1 MKTNFWKS
9 AAAFVVGMAAM
20 VACQKEQLTP
30 VFPQEV
36 ITNSDV
42 TTTSESITFT
52 ANLDWELSVPQ
63 ETIAFFWLEDES
75 GNKLN
80 KLSGKAGKV
89 TVKVGIT
96 DEPDFNND
104 ITCDVTLKMGEESK
118 VVATYTLLK
127 SVKEFKAFANE
138 LTNGNLAW
146 NTEEGGFLYEEQPT
160 TEVTLVYNETYGFVM
175 PFKFEAGFN
184 YDVECPEWMN
194 VTASALSEN
203 AVGKRGVSLVE
214 VSANLEK
221 LTAEDTAGD
230 LKIKVRN
237 SDEVVATIKVNMPS
251 LADFILCS
259 KSAVT
264 IGIDGKYLGELDACE
279 LTVQTGVEKVFVLVG
294 KNKNGYWGT
303 SLYGEYQ
310 VATLT
315 SKEPVVNGPLTS
327 YKLSVEFTANEGA
340 PRYAYLLA
348 LTEEK
353 AGLLEQWTF
362 MDGAEN
368 EDTLPELLLQDI
380 ITTFTQEGVK
390 ELFTVEGAQCEKMP
404 TYSDF
409 YLAIAEKYG
418 EIPAYIISA
427 TKEFAI
433 LSNEISGYA
442 LYNDGFELTN
452 DLFKFTLVEGDPIQF
467 KFSATEETYGF
478 IELQKVEYVD
488 GQEEPIVTPLAVLW
502 VEYYPSNEPVVEGDA
517 IAFAYPTAVSGATL
531 VKFSESGLNIDNL
544 TDLKYSGVA
553 LDNIY
558 VLTYNTEW
566 PSMASI
572 TVPCL
577 PDWGASYGNA
587 DSSPS
592 WWLTYEEDEGFEN
605 QIYVLMSQVGQ
616 MDFFTF
622 GQTGYALLCTRTN

>member
-20 VACQKEQLTP
+20 VACQKEQMTP

-63 ETIAFFWLEDES
+63 ETIAFFWLEDAS

-80 KLSGKAGKV
+80 KLSGKAGEV

-104 ITCDVTLKMGEESK
+104 ITCNVTLKMGEESK

-127 SVKEFKAFANE
+127 SVKEFKAFANV
-138 LTNGNLAW
+138 LTDGNLTW
-146 NTEEGGFLYEEQPT
+146 NTEEGGFLYAEQPT
-160 TEVTLVYNETYGFVM
+160 TEVTLVYNETYGFIM
-175 PFKFEAGFN
+175 PFAFEAGFN
-184 YDVECPEWMN
+184 YDVDCPEWMN

-259 KSAVT
+259 KSAVN

-279 LTVQTGVEKVFVLVG
+279 ITVQTGVEKTFVLVG

-303 SLYGEYQ
+303 SLYGEYKA
-310 VATLT
+310 ATLI
-315 SKEPVVNGPLTS
+315 SGKPVVNGPLTS
-327 YKLSVEFTANEGA
+327 YTLSIAFTANTGA

-353 AGLLEQWTF
+353 AGLLEEWTF

-368 EDTLPELLLQDI
+368 ENTLPELLLQDI

-390 ELFTVEGAQCEKMP
+390 ELFKVEGAECVKMP

-409 YLAIAEKYG
+409 YPAIVEMYG
-418 EIPAYIISA
+418 EIPAYIINA

-442 LYNDGFELTN
+442 LYNDGFVPTN
-452 DLFKFTLVEGDPIQF
+452 DLFNFTLVEGDPIQF
-467 KFSATEETYGF
+467 KFSATEATYGF
-478 IELQKVEYVD
+478 IELQKVEFVD
-488 GQEEPIVTPLAVLW
+488 GQEEPVVTPLAVLW
-502 VEYYPSNEPVVEGDA
+502 VEYIPSNEPVVEGDA
-517 IAFAYPTAVSGATL
+517 IAFAFPTAVSNATL

-544 TDLKYSGVA
+544 TDLKYCGVA

-558 VLTYNTEW
+558 VLTYNAEY
-566 PSMASI
+566 PGMASI
-572 TVPCL
+572 TVPCM
-577 PDWGASYGNA
+577 PDYGLAYGDPGSGAPY
-587 DSSPS
+587 
-592 WWLTYEEDEGFEN
+592 WLTYEVDEGTEN